1 MKLYATSRSERAQ
14 KGQGGNK
21 YLETVHT
28 VEHDNGERQQ
38 VASTT
43 VTREGDEYV
52 VRQLTVTRYEEQ
64 DTTHR
69 IPVRK
74 G

>member
-1 MKLYATSRSERAQ
+1 MKLYATSRSERAE

-21 YLETVHT
+21 YVETIHT
-28 VEHDNGERQQ
+28 VEHDTGERQQ
-38 VASTT
+38 VASTRI
-43 VTREGDEYV
+43 TREGDEYV
-52 VRQLTVTRYEEQ
+52 VRQLTVTLYEEI